1 MRRGV
6 IALVATAAVMA
17 GPGGAAD
24 GPFIVV
30 ASTTST
36 RNSGLFDHIL
46 PGFTERTGIAVRVVA
61 VGTGQALRLARN
73 GDADVLLVH
82 HRPSEE
88 AFVAAGFG
96 VKRHGVMVNDFVV
109 VGRRDDPAGVG
120 GAADAAAALQRIAE
134 AEIPFVSRGDDS
146 GTHRRELALWRLA
159 GIDVAAASGSWYRE
173 AGAGMGATLNTASAV
188 GAYALTDRGTWL
200 AFGNRGA
207 LAVLVEGDPRLINP
221 YGVVLVNPVAHP
233 HVKARLGQAFIDWLT
248 GTEGQ
253 AAIAGFRIGGRSPFT
268 PDAGDQDAADDVR
281 D

>member
-6 IALVATAAVMA
+6 IGLAAAAAAIV
-17 GPGGAAD
+17 GPGAAAED
-24 GPFIVV
+24 PFIVV

-46 PGFTERTGIAVRVVA
+46 PRFTERTGIAVRVVA

-96 VKRHGVMVNDFVV
+96 VKRHDVMVNDFVI

-120 GAADAAAALQRIAE
+120 GATDAEAALRRIAE
-134 AEIPFVSRGDDS
+134 ARVPFVSRGDDS
-146 GTHRRELALWRLA
+146 GTHKRELALWRVA

-173 AGAGMGATLNTASAV
+173 AGAGMGATLNSASAMD
-188 GAYALTDRGTWL
+188 AYALTDRGTWL

-207 LAVLVEGDPRLINP
+207 LAVLVEGDPRLVNP
-221 YGVVLVNPVAHP
+221 YGVILVNPAVHP
-233 HVKARLGQAFIDWLT
+233 HVKDRLGQAFIDWLT
-248 GTEGQ
+248 GPEGQ
-253 AAIAGFRIGGRSPFT
+253 AAIGGFRIGGRSPFT
-268 PDAGDQDAADDVR
+268 PDAGDQDATDDVR
-281 D
+281 N